1 MDRLSRALEA
11 IDAANADDP
20 HRLVIRGV
28 ERPKELGHAE
38 LASEWLAVLRPDAPE
53 PLVLAVRAHH
63 VRRWAIP
70 RSSYPEGRSGYL
82 RWRKALKDLHVAEVG
97 RILGDV
103 GYDPATVARVQDIVA
118 KRGLGTDPDV
128 QSLEDVLCLVFLET
142 QLHDLAARLT
152 TEHAVEVIR
161 KTLPK
166 MSDSAKAVALGLD
179 LPAADR
185 ALLERALAAPT
196 GPPPARPGAVS

>member
-38 LASEWLAVLRPDAPE
+38 LASEWLRLLRPDAPE
-53 PLVLAVRAHH
+53 ALVLAVRAHH

-70 RSSYPEGRSGYL
+70 RSSYPDGRAGYL

-97 RILGDV
+97 RILDAV
-103 GYDPATVARVQDIVA
+103 GYDGSTVARVQDIVA

-128 QSLEDVLCLVFLET
+128 QALEDVACLVFLET
-142 QLHDLAARLT
+142 QLHDLAARLAPD
-152 TEHAVEVIR
+152 HAVEVIR

-166 MSDSAKAVALGLD
+166 MSDAAKAVALQLE
-179 LPAADR
+179 LPADDR
-185 ALLERALAAPT
+185 ALLERALAA
-196 GPPPARPGAVS
+196 

>member
-1 MDRLSRALEA
+1 MPGHLVSTGVDRLSRALEA

-38 LASEWLAVLRPDAPE
+38 LASEWLRLLRPDAPE
-53 PLVLAVRAHH
+53 ALVLAVRAHH

-70 RSSYPEGRSGYL
+70 RSSYPDGRAGYL

-97 RILGDV
+97 RILDAV
-103 GYDPATVARVQDIVA
+103 GYDGSTVARVQAIVA

-128 QSLEDVLCLVFLET
+128 QALEDVACLVFLET
-142 QLHDLAARLT
+142 QLHDLAARLAPD
-152 TEHAVEVIR
+152 HAVEVIR

-166 MSDSAKAVALGLD
+166 MSDAAKAVALGLD
-179 LPAADR
+179 LPADDR
-185 ALLERALAAPT
+185 ALLERALAA
-196 GPPPARPGAVS
+196 

>member
-38 LASEWLAVLRPDAPE
+38 LASEWLRLLRPDAPE

-70 RSSYPEGRSGYL
+70 RSGYPDGRAGYL

-97 RILGDV
+97 RILDAV
-103 GYDPATVARVQDIVA
+103 GYEAETVARVQDIVA

-128 QSLEDVLCLVFLET
+128 QALEDVACLVFLET
-142 QLHDLAARLT
+142 QLHDLAARLAPD
-152 TEHAVEVIR
+152 HAVEVIR

-166 MSDSAKAVALGLD
+166 MSDAAKAVALRLD
-179 LPAADR
+179 LPADDR
-185 ALLERALAAPT
+185 ALLERALAA
-196 GPPPARPGAVS
+196 

>member
-20 HRLVIRGV
+20 HRLVIRGA

-38 LASEWLAVLRPDAPE
+38 LASEWLRLVRPDAPE
-53 PLVLAVRAHH
+53 ALVLAVRAHH

-70 RSSYPEGRSGYL
+70 RSSYPEGRAGYL

-97 RILGDV
+97 RILDSV
-103 GYDPATVARVQDIVA
+103 GYDGATVARVQDIVA

-128 QSLEDVLCLVFLET
+128 QALEDVVCLVFLET
-142 QLHDLAARLT
+142 QLHDLAARLAPD
-152 TEHAVEVIR
+152 HAVEVIR

-166 MSDSAKAVALGLD
+166 MSDGAKVLALQLD
-179 LPAADR
+179 LPADDR
-185 ALLERALAAPT
+185 ALLERALAA
-196 GPPPARPGAVS
+196 